1 MKRAINVAIAFFSF
15 EIAYILAVKT
25 DWMESWFWI
34 TAAVL
39 FAIVHVGLAL
49 KKGRADVKDRKP
61 TFSVSALPDTT
72 LTEVA
77 LLGEDDTQL
86 AFWNIYGKNGIV
98 IGRDIGENNV
108 TINLDNSTYASM
120 IDIEHAVLNYSGDCW
135 YIEDISEKNGVSIQ
149 KQDGRKYRLAY
160 GKPCRLEKGDIIYI
174 ALTRLQIL

>member
-1 MKRAINVAIAFFSF
+1 MKRAINVAIAVFSI
-15 EIAYILAVKT
+15 EIAVILAVKT
-25 DWMESWFWI
+25 DWTDSWFWI
-34 TAAVL
+34 MAAAL
-39 FAIVHVGLAL
+39 FAIAHMGMALRKNREDVGQ
-49 KKGRADVKDRKP
+49 RKP
-61 TFSVSALPDTT
+61 AFSAPVLPDTA

-77 LLGEDDTQL
+77 LLGEDGTRL

-120 IDIEHAVLNYSGDCW
+120 IDVEHAVLNYSGDCW

-174 ALTRLQIL
+174 DLTRVQIL